1 MEGDSKAVVVVS
13 FDVDD
18 GSIVVEALPL
28 VLSNCKVDCNLDVEL
43 DCVGFDKEIELDVD
57 GVMFVDWVCVLVG
70 VKDSEVLG
78 DPDATEVDSV
88 VRAILL
94 VLTNGIVDPVLPVA
108 LVWEWVDSVLAFS
121 VEPENVAVRVL
132 ALAVVVGFSADVV
145 VSLAIDDGSIVVA
158 SLLLVIAYDRVDC
171 NIDVELVSV
180 WLDIVLELGVDG
192 VKFVDLVSTLVEDK
206 DSELLGEPTATVV
219 DSVACEI
226 LLVLTSG
233 VVDPVLTA
241 SLVWERVD
249 SVLALPV
256 DCVDVSGVGTESNNV
271 ICSGVCVC
279 VFEVSKIY
287 WK

>member
-13 FDVDD
+13 FEVDD

-43 DCVGFDKEIELDVD
+43 DCVGFDTEIELNVD

-88 VRAILL
+88 VCAILL

-108 LVWEWVDSVLAFS
+108 LVWEWVDSVLALS

-180 WLDIVLELGVDG
+180 WLDTVLELGVDG
-192 VKFVDLVSTLVEDK
+192 VKFVDLVSTLVGDA
-206 DSELLGEPTATVV
+206 DSELLGEPTAIVV

-249 SVLALPV
+249 SVLALSV

-271 ICSGVCVC
+271 ICSGMC

>member
-13 FDVDD
+13 FEVDD

-43 DCVGFDKEIELDVD
+43 DCVGFDTEIEHDVD

-88 VRAILL
+88 VCAILL

-108 LVWEWVDSVLAFS
+108 LVWEWVDSVLALS

-145 VSLAIDDGSIVVA
+145 VSLTIDDGSIVVA

-171 NIDVELVSV
+171 NIDVKLVSV
-180 WLDIVLELGVDG
+180 WLDTVLELGVDG
-192 VKFVDLVSTLVEDK
+192 VKFVDLVSTLVGDK
-206 DSELLGEPTATVV
+206 DSELLGEPTAIVV

-233 VVDPVLTA
+233 VVDPVLTN

-249 SVLALPV
+249 SVLALSV

-271 ICSGVCVC
+271 ICSGMC

>member
-1 MEGDSKAVVVVS
+1 MELDSKADVVVS
-13 FDVDD
+13 LKVDD

-28 VLSNCKVDCNLDVEL
+28 VLADCKVDCNIDVGL
-43 DCVGFDKEIELDVD
+43 DCVGPDTELEVD
-57 GVMFVDWVCVLVG
+57 GVMFVDWVCVLIG

-88 VRAILL
+88 VCAILL
-94 VLTNGIVDPVLPVA
+94 VLTYGIVDPILPVA
-108 LVWEWVDSVLAFS
+108 LVWEWVDSVLALS
-121 VEPENVAVRVL
+121 VEVETVAVTVL
-132 ALAVVVGFSADVV
+132 APAAVVVFSADVV

-158 SLLLVIAYDRVDC
+158 SVLLVLAYDIVDC
-171 NIDVELVSV
+171 NIDVELVSI
-180 WLDIVLELGVDG
+180 WLDTVLELAVDG

-206 DSELLGEPTATVV
+206 DSELLGELTVTVV
-219 DSVACEI
+219 DSVFCAI

-249 SVLALPV
+249 SVLALSV
-256 DCVDVSGVGTESNNV
+256 DCVDVSGVGTERNNV
-271 ICSGVCVC
+271 ICSCVA
-279 VFEVSKIY
+279 VFKISKIY

>member
-13 FDVDD
+13 FEVDD

-28 VLSNCKVDCNLDVEL
+28 VLSICKVDCNLDVEL
-43 DCVGFDKEIELDVD
+43 DCVGFDTEIELDVD

-88 VRAILL
+88 VCAILL

-108 LVWEWVDSVLAFS
+108 LVWEWVDSVLALS

-171 NIDVELVSV
+171 NIGVELVSV
-180 WLDIVLELGVDG
+180 WLDTVLELGVDG
-192 VKFVDLVSTLVEDK
+192 VKFVDLVSTLVGDA
-206 DSELLGEPTATVV
+206 DSELLGEPTAIVV

-249 SVLALPV
+249 SVLALSV

-271 ICSGVCVC
+271 ICSGMC